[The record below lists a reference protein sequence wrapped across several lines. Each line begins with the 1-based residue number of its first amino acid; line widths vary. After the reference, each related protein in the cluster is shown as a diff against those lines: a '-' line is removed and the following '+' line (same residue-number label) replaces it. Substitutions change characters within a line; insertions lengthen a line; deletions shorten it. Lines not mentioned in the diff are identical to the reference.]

1 MPPPAT
7 LPETTSQA
15 PAVRAQKTSGPGKA
29 ILVVLAGVICVAAL
43 IGASLWPFSQARVL
57 QNLREASDSE
67 IAVRNFRRTYFP
79 YPGCVLE
86 GVTFQ
91 HGTPQ
96 NHPLISADK
105 VIIEGT
111 YGGILAKRIHRI
123 TAEGVRIA
131 IPPLGTGQDFHTTP
145 SELTVEEFV
154 ANGATVEFESFDS
167 AKEPLRFDIHE
178 AFLQNIAPSGPF
190 NYRVKVRNPE
200 PPGELSVQGKF
211 GGWNH
216 NDAGQTPLS
225 GQYTFE
231 QADLSVY
238 DGVAGKLSSSGK
250 FGGPLEHI
258 DISGTTDVPDFE
270 VTSAGHTVHL
280 TTKFDAY
287 VDGVHG
293 DTFLKR
299 VDADF
304 GKTHVVAKG
313 SIARSSNGISK
324 TALLDFSGSQ
334 ARIDDLLRLFVKA
347 KRPPMSGSVTLR
359 AHVEIPPGDDPFLQK
374 LKLQGHF
381 GIQSGEF
388 SNPSTQKG
396 VDQLSA
402 GARGQKDPPDPET
415 VLTDLTGQVDAVE
428 GIAKFADLSFGVP
441 GASARMHG
449 TYNLLNYKI
458 DLRGQMRVDSKISNT
473 EQGGK
478 ALLLKMI
485 EPFFKK
491 KKKGEIVPVRIS
503 GNYQHPSFGLD
514 LNDKKAQKVPTP
526 SGTSK

>member
-1 MPPPAT
+1 
-7 LPETTSQA
+7 
-15 PAVRAQKTSGPGKA
+15 
-29 ILVVLAGVICVAAL
+29 
-43 IGASLWPFSQARVL
+43 
-57 QNLREASDSE
+57 
-67 IAVRNFRRTYFP
+67 
-79 YPGCVLE
+79 
-86 GVTFQ
+86 
-91 HGTPQ
+91 
-96 NHPLISADK
+96 
-105 VIIEGT
+105 
-111 YGGILAKRIHRI
+111 
-123 TAEGVRIA
+123 
-131 IPPLGTGQDFHTTP
+131 
-145 SELTVEEFV
+145 
-154 ANGATVEFESFDS
+154 
-167 AKEPLRFDIHE
+167 
-178 AFLQNIAPSGPF
+178 
-190 NYRVKVRNPE
+190 
-200 PPGELSVQGKF
+200 
-211 GGWNH
+211 
-216 NDAGQTPLS
+216 
-225 GQYTFE
+225 
-231 QADLSVY
+231 VY
-238 DGVAGKLSSSGK
+238 DGIAGKLSSSGK
-250 FGGPLEHI
+250 FSGPLEHI

-270 VTSAGHTVHL
+270 VTSAGHPVHL

-287 VDGVHG
+287 VDGMHG

-304 GKTHVVAKG
+304 GKTHVVAEG

-334 ARIDDLLRLFVKA
+334 ASIDDLLRLFVQA

-359 AHVEIPPGDDPFLQK
+359 AHVEVPPGDDQFLKK

-381 GIQSGEF
+381 GIQAGAF

-415 VLTDLTGQVDAVE
+415 VLTDLTGQVDTIDGV
-428 GIAKFADLSFGVP
+428 AKFADLSFGVP

-458 DLRGQMRVDSKISNT
+458 DLHGQMWVDSKISNT
-473 EQGGK
+473 EKGGK

-514 LNDKKAQKVPTP
+514 MNDKKAQKVPTP
-526 SGTSK
+526 SGP

>member
-1 MPPPAT
+1 MPPSAT
-7 LPETTSQA
+7 LPEATLQST
-15 PAVRAQKTSGPGKA
+15 PKREQKRSGPGKSSLI
-29 ILVVLAGVICVAAL
+29 ILAAATCVATL
-43 IGASLWPFSQARVL
+43 IVASLWPFSQSRVL

-67 IAVRNFRRTYFP
+67 IAVRTFRRTYFP

-96 NHPLISADK
+96 NKPLISADK
-105 VIIEGT
+105 VTIQGS

-123 TAEGVRIA
+123 TAEGVRIS
-131 IPPLGTGQDFHTTP
+131 IPPLGTGEDFHTTP

-154 ANGATVEFESFDS
+154 ANGATVEFESYDS
-167 AKEPLRFDIHE
+167 AKAPLRFDIHQ

-190 NYRVKVRNPE
+190 NYRVKVHNPE
-200 PPGELSVQGKF
+200 PPGELSVEGKF

-238 DGVAGKLSSSGK
+238 DGVAGTLSSSGK
-250 FGGPLEHI
+250 FGGPLAHI
-258 DISGTTDVPDFE
+258 DISGTTDIPDFE
-270 VTSAGHTVHL
+270 VTSAGHPVHL

-287 VDGVHG
+287 VDGMHG

-304 GKTHVVAKG
+304 WKTHVVAQG
-313 SIARSSNGISK
+313 SIARSANGISK
-324 TALLDFSGSQ
+324 TALLDFSSNQ

-374 LKLQGHF
+374 LKLQGRF
-381 GIQSGEF
+381 GIQSGAF
-388 SNPSTQKG
+388 SNPATQKG
-396 VDQLSA
+396 VDELSA

-415 VLTDLTGQVDAVE
+415 VLTDLTGQVDAVD
-428 GIAKFADLSFGVP
+428 GVATFADLSFGVP
-441 GASARMHG
+441 GATARMHG

-473 EQGGK
+473 EKGGK

-491 KKKGEIVPVRIS
+491 KKKREIVPVRIS
-503 GNYQHPSFGLD
+503 GNYHHPSFGLD
-514 LNDKKAQKVPTP
+514 LNDKKAQKVPEP
-526 SGTSK
+526 SGP

>member
-1 MPPPAT
+1 MPPSAT
-7 LPETTSQA
+7 MPETSFRVA
-15 PAVRAQKTSGPGKA
+15 PKRTQKHSGPGK
-29 ILVVLAGVICVAAL
+29 VLLIIVAAAICVAAL
-43 IGASLWPFSQARVL
+43 IGASLWPFSQARVI

-67 IAVRNFRRTYFP
+67 IAIRSFHRTYFP

-96 NHPLISADK
+96 NKPLISTDK
-105 VIIEGT
+105 VTIEGT

-123 TAEGVRIA
+123 TAEGMRVS

-145 SELTVEEFV
+145 SKLTVEEFV
-154 ANGATVEFESFDS
+154 ANGAIVEFESFDS

-190 NYRVKVRNPE
+190 SYRVKVHNPE
-200 PPGELSVQGKF
+200 PPGEISVQGKF

-225 GQYTFE
+225 GEYTFE

-270 VTSAGHTVHL
+270 VTSAGHPVHL
-280 TTKFDAY
+280 MTKFDAY
-287 VDGVHG
+287 VDGIHG

-304 GKTHVVAKG
+304 WKTHIVAEG
-313 SIARSSNGISK
+313 SIARSPNGISK
-324 TALLDFSGSQ
+324 TAILDFNGSQ
-334 ARIDDLLRLFVKA
+334 ARIEDLLQLFVQA
-347 KRPPMSGSVTLR
+347 KRPPMSGTVTLR
-359 AHVEIPPGDDPFLQK
+359 ARVEVPPGDDRFLKK
-374 LKLQGHF
+374 LKLEGRF
-381 GIQSGEF
+381 GIQSGAF
-388 SNPSTQKG
+388 ANPATQKG

-415 VLTDLTGQVDAVE
+415 VMTDLTGQVDAVE
-428 GIAKFADLSFGVP
+428 GVARFADLSFGVP
-441 GASARMHG
+441 GATARMHG

-473 EQGGK
+473 EKGGK

-491 KKKGEIVPVRIS
+491 KKKEEIVPVRIS
-503 GNYQHPSFGLD
+503 GNYNHPSFGLD
-514 LNDKKAQKVPTP
+514 LDDKKVQKVPAP
-526 SGTSK
+526 PGP

>member
-1 MPPPAT
+1 M
-7 LPETTSQA
+7 PETSFQA
-15 PAVRAQKTSGPGKA
+15 APKRTPNGVRTGKV
-29 ILVVLAGVICVAAL
+29 ILIVVASAICVAA
-43 IGASLWPFSQARVL
+43 IVGASLWPFSQARVR

-67 IAVRNFRRTYFP
+67 ITVRSFRRTYFP

-91 HGTPQ
+91 HGSPQ
-96 NHPLISADK
+96 NKPLISAEK
-105 VIIEGT
+105 VTIEGT
-111 YGGILAKRIHRI
+111 YGGILTKHIHRI
-123 TAEGVRIA
+123 TAEGMRIS
-131 IPPLGTGQDFHTTP
+131 IPPLGTGQAFHTTP

-154 ANGATVEFESFDS
+154 ANDATLEIGSHDS
-167 AKEPLRFDIHE
+167 AKQPLRFDIHQ
-178 AFLQNIAPSGPF
+178 AFLQDIAPSGPF
-190 NYRVKVRNPE
+190 SYRLKVHNPE
-200 PPGELSVQGKF
+200 PPGEISVQGKF

-231 QADLSVY
+231 QADLGVY
-238 DGVAGKLSSSGK
+238 NGVAGKLSSSGK

-258 DISGTTDVPDFE
+258 DISGTTDIPDFE
-270 VTSAGHTVHL
+270 VTSAGHPVHL

-287 VDGVHG
+287 VDGMHG

-304 GKTHVVAKG
+304 WKTHIVVQG

-334 ARIDDLLRLFVKA
+334 ARIDDLLRLFVQA

-359 AHVEIPPGDDPFLQK
+359 AHVEIPPGEDSFLKK
-374 LKLQGHF
+374 LKLQGRF
-381 GIQSGEF
+381 GIQSGAF
-388 SNPSTQKG
+388 SNPATQKG

-428 GIAKFADLSFGVP
+428 GVAKFADLSFGVP

-473 EQGGK
+473 EKGGK

-503 GNYQHPSFGLD
+503 GDYHHPTFGLD
-514 LNDKKAQKVPTP
+514 LNDKKAQQIPAP
-526 SGTSK
+526 PAP